1 MGVSLLL
8 GYFRVVLMCC
18 KSNFSSWYQPSSFFC
33 YQTGYSQADTNYFCF
48 YLECPPCYSFIQED
62 VNLLRGKIQGMQ
74 AHLVTLINH
83 LAMPHNQTFVESLR
97 QLVAEVSKL
106 TQTINS
112 ALEAERN
119 STSQWIQ
126 FALAVDD
133 LSLRLNNTIATT
145 INNTLH
151 YTAIVTANRRE
162 TETAV
167 TEIRDVITEA
177 ARLLGTPMRMELDQ
191 VEVLSRSIARVA
203 RQLEELTR
211 SIKQETNRTLT
222 ANKTIQARVEYAAK
236 TVNVAAEMARNATDT
251 QAQVAALL
259 EPLNESASAV
269 KVLGE
274 QTVAMVSDKL
284 AKAHKTYSDSLE
296 VMYAARQANPDRT
309 SVSDCLSNNL
319 NHLKIR

>member
-1 MGVSLLL
+1 M
-8 GYFRVVLMCC
+8 
-18 KSNFSSWYQPSSFFC
+18 
-33 YQTGYSQADTNYFCF
+33 
-48 YLECPPCYSFIQED
+48 
-62 VNLLRGKIQGMQ
+62 NLLRGKVQGIQ
-74 AHLVTLINH
+74 AYLVTLINH
-83 LAMPHNQTFVESLR
+83 PATPHNQTFVEGLR
-97 QLVAEVSKL
+97 QLVANVSGL

-112 ALEAERN
+112 ALETDRN

-145 INNTLH
+145 VNNTLH
-151 YTAIVTANRRE
+151 YAAIVTANRRE

-167 TEIRDVITEA
+167 TEIREVITEA
-177 ARLLGTPMRMELDQ
+177 ARVLGTPMRMELEQ
-191 VEVLSRSIARVA
+191 VEVLSSSIARVA
-203 RQLEELTR
+203 ELVEELAR
-211 SIKQETNRTLT
+211 SVKQETNRTLA
-222 ANKTIQARVEYAAK
+222 ANKTIHARVEYAAK
-236 TVNVAAEMARNATDT
+236 TVNVATEMARNATDT

-259 EPLNESASAV
+259 EPLNENASTV

-309 SVSDCLSNNL
+309 SVSDCNNL

>member
-1 MGVSLLL
+1 M
-8 GYFRVVLMCC
+8 
-18 KSNFSSWYQPSSFFC
+18 
-33 YQTGYSQADTNYFCF
+33 
-48 YLECPPCYSFIQED
+48 
-62 VNLLRGKIQGMQ
+62 NLLRGKIQGMH

-83 LAMPHNQTFVESLR
+83 PAMPHDQTFVESLR
-97 QLVAEVSKL
+97 QLVAEVSEL
-106 TQTINS
+106 TQTINA

-119 STSQWIQ
+119 STSQWIR
-126 FALAVDD
+126 FASAVDD
-133 LSLRLNNTIATT
+133 LGLRLNNTIATT

-177 ARLLGTPMRMELDQ
+177 ARVLGTPMRMELDQ

-203 RQLEELTR
+203 GQLEELTR
-211 SIKQETNRTLT
+211 SIKQETNRTLV

-251 QAQVAALL
+251 QAQVGALL
-259 EPLNESASAV
+259 EPLNKNASTV

-296 VMYAARQANPDRT
+296 VMYAARSANPDRT
-309 SVSDCLSNNL
+309 SVSDFLCNNL